1 MTPAHSVPHLIDFFL
16 LIGHD
21 EKIRIVLNKA
31 DMVDHQQLM
40 RVYGALMWSL
50 GKILN
55 IPEVSRVYIGSFWN
69 QPLVHT
75 TNQHLFEAEQQD
87 LFQDLQSLPRN
98 AAVRKL
104 NDFIKRARL
113 VKVLKVL

>member
-1 MTPAHSVPHLIDFFL
+1 
-16 LIGHD
+16 
-21 EKIRIVLNKA
+21 
-31 DMVDHQQLM
+31 MVDHQQLM